1 MPQWYHNLSPD
12 DCYLVLTDD
21 MDSYYSCRILKKH
34 TGIDIGGFFSFEDG
48 LFLNKEYARN
58 KEPIYVDLS
67 ISSGKTFD
75 NHYTFIN
82 NPDAVNPNV
91 LKRPYFKKY
100 NGGTL
105 PLVSSLYADLSE
117 YTRYQWMTLL
127 SIDSFYLGYYNKG
140 GAFRDVNIYWFDM
153 LEITDYVVPILES
166 LTADDFAEFIGQ
178 EGINEK
184 IRLNN
189 YGELVCHE
197 RIELPS
203 GPFELVQPIEKQFM
217 PKWEAV
223 VLYQKHRDK
232 ILVSNEIYNGKYV
245 VNLKI

>member
-1 MPQWYHNLSPD
+1 M
-12 DCYLVLTDD
+12 
-21 MDSYYSCRILKKH
+21 
-34 TGIDIGGFFSFEDG
+34 
-48 LFLNKEYARN
+48 
-58 KEPIYVDLS
+58 
-67 ISSGKTFD
+67 
-75 NHYTFIN
+75 
-82 NPDAVNPNV
+82 
-91 LKRPYFKKY
+91 
-100 NGGTL
+100 
-105 PLVSSLYADLSE
+105 VSSLYADLSE